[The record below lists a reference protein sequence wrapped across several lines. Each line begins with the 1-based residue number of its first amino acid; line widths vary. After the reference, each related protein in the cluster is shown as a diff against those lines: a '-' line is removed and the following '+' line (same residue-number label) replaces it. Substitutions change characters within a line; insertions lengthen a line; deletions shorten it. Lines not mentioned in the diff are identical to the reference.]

1 MPLETLRIL
10 YADRIARLAA
20 ELGDVLAVSEERL
33 EDAALAAFF
42 GDVEAAH
49 DRHVT
54 ATLIALA
61 SPLAEKLE
69 AGAVDLLDLAVK
81 AAAQD
86 VLAQAMRAR
95 TTQAL
100 SRGGGVER

>member
-1 MPLETLRIL
+1 MSLETIRVL
-10 YADRIARLAA
+10 YVDRIARLAA

-42 GDVEAAH
+42 GDVEAAP

-86 VLAQAMRAR
+86 VIAQAMRAR

-100 SRGGGVER
+100 AHAGEAER